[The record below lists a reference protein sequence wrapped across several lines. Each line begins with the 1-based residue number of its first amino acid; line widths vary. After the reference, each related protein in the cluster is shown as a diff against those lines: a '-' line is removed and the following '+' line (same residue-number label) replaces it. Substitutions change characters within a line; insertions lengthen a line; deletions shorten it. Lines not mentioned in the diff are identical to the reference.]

1 MSDNRYTIPRSR
13 EAGTA
18 VDAGLRA
25 HMQRVYN
32 AMAAG
37 LVLTGTLAYAVSST
51 PNLREIYYSNSIL
64 QWVVILSPLAI
75 VFFGLTP
82 RRVQNMSIGAVTGLY
97 LLLTALFGVS
107 LSSIFLVYSA
117 ESIAR
122 VFFIT
127 AGMFAAT
134 SIYGYTTKKDL
145 ASMGSLMFMGLIGI
159 IIASLV
165 NIFLQ
170 STMLHFV
177 TSVIGVIVFTG
188 LTAWDTQ
195 FIKESYRQAGAGE
208 GAAKMAVMGAL
219 NLYLN
224 FINLFMMLLR
234 LFGSARQ

>member
-1 MSDNRYTIPRSR
+1 MQQDRNTIARSQS
-13 EAGTA
+13 TA
-18 VDAGLRA
+18 IDAGLRA

-32 AMAAG
+32 TMSFG
-37 LVLTGTLAYAVSST
+37 LVVTGAISWLVAST
-51 PNLREIYYSNSIL
+51 PALFQMFHGTIL
-64 QWVVILSPLAI
+64 EWVVMLAPLGI

-82 RRVQNMSIGAVTGLY
+82 TKVQRMSLTAVRGLY
-97 LLLTALFGVS
+97 YLLTALFGIS
-107 LSSIFLVYSA
+107 LSYIFMMYSG

-127 AGMFAAT
+127 AAMFAAT

-145 ASMGSLMFMGLIGI
+145 SSLGSLMFMGLIGI
-159 IIASLV
+159 LIASVV
-165 NIFLQ
+165 NIFMK
-170 STMLHFV
+170 SEMVYFV

-195 FIKESYRQAGAGE
+195 FIKESYRNAGSGDS
-208 GAAKMAVMGAL
+208 AAKIAVMGAL

-234 LFGSARQ
+234 LMGDRR